1 MTEQA
6 SHKMLQTEA
15 QALVRRVSDKV
26 YKLHTGSA
34 NRQAGDDLS
43 HNIYYESASC
53 HIHRGPPGN
62 AVYVRVFVPPSVGA
76 RFIAHSQYFQHR
88 ASPGNNTQFD
98 KVIHH
103 EGEEEE
109 LTSRTL
115 ELVSLYLARNA
126 EK

>member
-76 RFIAHSQYFQHR
+76 RFIAHSQYFQPR
-88 ASPGNNTQFD
+88 ANNTQFD

-115 ELVSLYLARNA
+115 EFVSLYLARNA